1 MLLTKASLLFLLL
14 LPMHPPESLKPYVL
28 SYIEQY
34 KYVAI
39 DEMERSGIPAS
50 IIMAQAIVET
60 NAGTSNLARKSN
72 NHFCI
77 KCKEYWTG
85 DTYFSPDDDKDAN
98 GNIVPSCFRQYGSVL
113 DSYSDHSD
121 FLMQTE
127 HYKGLFGY
135 DKTEYIQWAKGLQL
149 CGYAT
154 DPDYADKLIKTIRL
168 YGLDELDY
176 YTVQYMERSSLGEED
191 VVMIPKMK

>member
-1 MLLTKASLLFLLL
+1 MLLTKASLLLLLL

-34 KYVAI
+34 KYIAI

-50 IIMAQAIVET
+50 VIMAQAIVET

-72 NHFCI
+72 NHFGI

-85 DTYFSPDDDKDAN
+85 DSYYSPDDDKDAN
-98 GNIVPSCFRQYGSVL
+98 GKIVPSCFRQYDSVM
-113 DSYSDHSD
+113 DSYKDHSD

-127 HYKGLFGY
+127 HYQGLFGY

-176 YTVQYMERSSLGEED
+176 YTIQYVERASLEEED
-191 VVMIPKMK
+191 VVLIPKTN